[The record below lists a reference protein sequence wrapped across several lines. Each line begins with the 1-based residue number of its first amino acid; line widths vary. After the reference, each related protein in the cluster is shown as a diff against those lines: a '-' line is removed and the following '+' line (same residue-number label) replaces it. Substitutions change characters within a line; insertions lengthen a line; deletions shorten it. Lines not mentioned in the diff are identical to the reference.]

1 MHIASGD
8 RWAGAEAQLFT
19 LVTQL
24 ASEQQLRV
32 AVVLLND
39 GELASRLRAAGI
51 EVSVFDESRLGFLAL
66 LRGIHRVLRERRPDL
81 VHTHRQKENILGA
94 LCAWRLG
101 IPSVRTVHGAPE
113 FAPRGLTKRLL
124 VAFDRWLG
132 RHVQRRVIAV
142 SEDLRDKLLAHYPA
156 PRLRT
161 IENGID
167 LEAVRATATPPATL
181 DDAPPGMQH
190 VGIAGRLDPVKRI
203 DLVLAMAAELLR
215 RAPQRWR
222 FHVFGE
228 GRLTAD
234 LRAQAE
240 ALGIAQAVRFHG
252 HRSDIGACLAALDVL
267 VMCSDHEGLPMTPL
281 ESIAVGTPVVA
292 HAVGGLVPILEGGCG
307 GTLVSDHSP
316 RGYAD
321 AVERTLLAGRDAL
334 IARGRER
341 LQHRYSAGANAAAVA
356 AMYREVL
363 RGNSAN
369 AGEE

>member
-1 MHIASGD
+1 M
-8 RWAGAEAQLFT
+8 QLFT
-19 LVTQL
+19 LATHL
-24 ASEQQLRV
+24 AREQGLRV

-39 GELASRLRAAGI
+39 DELARRLRAAGI
-51 EVSVFDESRLGFLAL
+51 EVEVFDETRLGFGAL
-66 LRGIHRVLRERRPDL
+66 LRRIHAYLRERRPDL

-94 LCAWRLG
+94 LAAWRLG
-101 IPSVRTVHGAPE
+101 IPSLRTVHGAPE
-113 FAPRGLTKRLL
+113 FAPRGLPKRLL

-142 SEDLRDKLLAHYPA
+142 SEDLRQKLRVHYPA
-156 PRLRT
+156 PRLVT
-161 IENGID
+161 IENGVD
-167 LEAVRATATPPATL
+167 LEAVRAAAARPVLL
-181 DDAPPGMQH
+181 DDAPPGTRH

-203 DLVLAMAAELLR
+203 DLFLAMAAELLH

-228 GRLTAD
+228 GRLEAD
-234 LRAQAE
+234 LHAQAD

-252 HRSDIGACLAALDVL
+252 HRADIGACLAALDVL

-292 HAVGGLVPILEGGCG
+292 HAVGGLAAILEGGRG

-321 AVERTLLAGRDAL
+321 AVERTLEADRQAL
-334 IARGRER
+334 IARGHER
-341 LQHRYSAGANAAAVA
+341 LRERYSASANATAMA
-356 AMYREVL
+356 AMYRCIL
-363 RGNSAN
+363 TSTT
-369 AGEE
+369 